1 MNSWASR
8 DTSQRSF
15 LQSCLMW
22 RGVGDRV
29 RVVGV
34 NFNFVARR
42 EESVEANNEFWM
54 TFEEVR
60 DTTDHPR
67 SVNAT

>member
-1 MNSWASR
+1 
-8 DTSQRSF
+8 
-15 LQSCLMW
+15 MW